1 MRCGLIAVG
10 FIGLLAIP
18 AAAQEELS
26 GEALKAAVSGRTVHL
41 DTPVGTLPI
50 VYASN
55 GLLVGRG
62 GGLGHYLGASEDK
75 GRWWI
80 SGAQLCQR
88 WTVWLDAVTHCYKF
102 RRSGDRVHWQRGD
115 GRTGTARIGAQA
127 TGG

>member
-80 SGAQLCQR
+80 SGAQL
-88 WTVWLDAVTHCYKF
+88 
-102 RRSGDRVHWQRGD
+102 
-115 GRTGTARIGAQA
+115 
-127 TGG
+127 